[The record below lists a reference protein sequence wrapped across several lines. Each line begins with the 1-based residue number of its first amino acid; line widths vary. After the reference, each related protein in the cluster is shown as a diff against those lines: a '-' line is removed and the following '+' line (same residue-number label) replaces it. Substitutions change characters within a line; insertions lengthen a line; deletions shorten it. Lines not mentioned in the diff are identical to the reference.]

1 MKNLICINCP
11 RGCRV
16 NIEKNGDKSAI
27 VITEVPYQVNK
38 ASMLQKIASLK
49 ENSKGA
55 LAYIGEIIDE
65 SDRNGLRAV
74 IKIKKDG
81 NPQAILKELLK
92 STPLE
97 VSYNINM
104 VAIAGGKP
112 RLLGLKEIISY
123 YVDYQREIIV
133 RRSKFDLL
141 KH

>member
-1 MKNLICINCP
+1 M
-11 RGCRV
+11 
-16 NIEKNGDKSAI
+16 
-27 VITEVPYQVNK
+27 PYQVNK
-38 ASMLQKIASLK
+38 ASMIQKISSLK

-55 LAYIGEIIDE
+55 IAYIGEIIDE

-123 YVDYQREIIV
+123 
-133 RRSKFDLL
+133 FWF
-141 KH
+141 